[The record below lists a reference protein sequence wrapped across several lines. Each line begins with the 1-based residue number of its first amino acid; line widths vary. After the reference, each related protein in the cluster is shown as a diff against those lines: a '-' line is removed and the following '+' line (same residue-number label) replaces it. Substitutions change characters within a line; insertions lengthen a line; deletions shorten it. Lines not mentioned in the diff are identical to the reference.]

1 MSEKQ
6 GRKPTGRVNYIWVL
20 AAMYLLYVAYQLFSR
35 AWKGEAES
43 LPLNIVGGVVFLA
56 AAVLLVLREWRAYQ
70 YGKAHIDDPETWS
83 DDPLEDEEAEAAPAL
98 EESPAGEDE
107 ERKEEAP

>member
-1 MSEKQ
+1 MSGKQ

-35 AWKGEAES
+35 AWKGEAEN

-70 YGKAHIDDPETWS
+70 YGKAISMTRRPGPTSLWRTKRRKRR
-83 DDPLEDEEAEAAPAL
+83 PAL